1 MMFNIKSIYQRIH
14 DKLNLW
20 TRFKKLRMKL
30 SHDHVNEEGK
40 HEMKEM
46 KEKLEDLNCN
56 NAANAEICHLVAS
69 FFVSIF
75 LFTFCVQ
82 LFVYFF
88 I

>member
-30 SHDHVNEEGK
+30 SHENEEEGK

-46 KEKLEDLNCN
+46 MEKLENLNCN

-69 FFVSIF
+69 FFVSI
-75 LFTFCVQ
+75 LFTFLLINAPNYLVG
-82 LFVYFF
+82 
-88 I
+88 